1 MAVRGSKY
9 STGLVDDCE
18 AQPATD
24 ARSKTTGTERA
35 RIAFSIPGRE
45 LEPIIELQLLG
56 ILAAMITRIGPIS
69 AKTLS
74 LLVVLAICATTP
86 QVPRAEDIAVAD
98 RIVVH
103 KAEHKLYLYS
113 GSHLLGEYKVALG
126 LSPVGQKERERDF
139 RTPEGRYFLERRN
152 SRSEFFLALQV
163 SYPNKE
169 DEQRAHKN
177 GWSPGGAIMIHGYPN
192 APKHPSAYYQ
202 SNDWTDGCIA
212 LSNSDMVEVWMRTQ
226 DNIPIDIYP

>member
-35 RIAFSIPGRE
+35 RIALSIPGRE
-45 LEPIIELQLLG
+45 PELIIEFQLLG
-56 ILAAMITRIGPIS
+56 ILAAMIMRIGPIS

-74 LLVVLAICATTP
+74 LLVVLAICATIP
-86 QVPRAEDIAVAD
+86 QVSRTEDIAVAD

-113 GSHLLGEYKVALG
+113 GSHLLGEYRVALG

-139 RTPEGRYFLERRN
+139 RTPEGRYFLARRN

-192 APKHPSAYYQ
+192 APKHPSAYYE

>member
-9 STGLVDDCE
+9 STGLVADCE
-18 AQPATD
+18 AQLATD
-24 ARSKTTGTERA
+24 ARTKTTETERA
-35 RIAFSIPGRE
+35 RISLSIPGRE
-45 LEPIIELQLLG
+45 LEPIMELQLLG
-56 ILAAMITRIGPIS
+56 ILAAMFTRIGPIS

-74 LLVVLAICATTP
+74 LLVVLAICATAP
-86 QVPRAEDIAVAD
+86 QVSCAEDIAVAD

-139 RTPEGRYFLERRN
+139 RTPEGRYFLARRN

-192 APKHPSAYYQ
+192 APKHRSTYYE